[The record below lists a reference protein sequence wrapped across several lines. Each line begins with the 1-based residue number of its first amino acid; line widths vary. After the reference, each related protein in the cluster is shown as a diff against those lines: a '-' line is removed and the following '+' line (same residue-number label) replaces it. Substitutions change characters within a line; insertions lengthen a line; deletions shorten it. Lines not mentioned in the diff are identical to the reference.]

1 MQKINDAE
9 MGLLRWIDEVIKKHK
24 EKNVYTHE

>member
-9 MGLLRWIDEVIKKHK
+9 MGLLRWIDEVITKHK